1 MTRTTTRTTRSD
13 DREERF
19 APYVEAWCRRFAVQ
33 AEEDRRHAEEAWEE
47 ARQATAFLA
56 EHYGVRRVVLFGS
69 LPAGRFREGSDV
81 DLAVDG
87 LAPERFFRADGQLAW
102 NATVPIDLK
111 LFSDCPPS
119 LLERIEREGVVLHE
133 R

>member
-1 MTRTTTRTTRSD
+1 MTRTTTRTTLSEGC
-13 DREERF
+13 EERF
-19 APYVEAWCRRFAVQ
+19 APYVEAWRRRFAVQ

-47 ARQATAFLA
+47 ARKATAFLA

-87 LAPERFFRADGQLAW
+87 LAPERFFRADG
-102 NATVPIDLK
+102 
-111 LFSDCPPS
+111 
-119 LLERIEREGVVLHE
+119 
-133 R
+133 